1 MKIWHRCIWHR
12 CMSLVGMILVFLPGI
27 SFGMSVTF
35 LNPGKSD
42 EVYWVT
48 ASHCMSAAAHSL
60 GVQLE
65 ILYSE
70 RDHLKTL
77 TIAKEIAAR
86 GPGNRPDYVIL
97 SNDYAVGMEAM
108 RILDAAKIKTFFAFS
123 GISDPHERDTVAGP
137 RQIYKGWLGSL
148 EPKSE
153 EAGYLTARELI
164 QRGEAMH
171 LYAPD
176 GKLHMLV
183 IAGDRTTTTSF
194 KRNNGMRR
202 AIAEAKNLVVD
213 QEVYGEWSRTKAK
226 VQSEWLYKRYPGK
239 HLVWAGNDQMAFGA
253 MESWRA
259 IGGVPGKDSLFS
271 GVNTS
276 SEALTAIE
284 DGSLTA
290 LAGGHFVAGAF
301 ALVMLYD
308 YDHSKDFTDEGLEL
322 DRSMFILFDKE
333 SAHRF
338 YHLFGGLNF
347 EHVDFRQFSKV
358 YNANVKKYEF
368 SFRQILMQSEKQK

>member
-1 MKIWHRCIWHR
+1 
-12 CMSLVGMILVFLPGI
+12 
-27 SFGMSVTF
+27 MSVTF

-48 ASHCMSAAAHSL
+48 AAHCMSAAAHSL

-65 ILYSE
+65 VLYSE

-77 TIAKEIAAR
+77 TFAKEIAAR
-86 GPGNRPDYVIL
+86 PVLARPDYVIL
-97 SNDYAVGMEAM
+97 SNDYAVGVEAM
-108 RILDAAKIKTFFAFS
+108 RILDAAKIKTFFAYS
-123 GISDPHERDTVAGP
+123 GITDPHERELVGGP
-137 RQIYKGWLGSL
+137 RQIYEGWLGSL

-153 EAGYLTARELI
+153 DAGYLTAHELI

-171 LYAPD
+171 LFGHD

-183 IAGDRTTTTSF
+183 IAGDRSTTSSL

-202 AIAEAKNLVVD
+202 ALAEAQNVVLD
-213 QEVYGEWSRTKAK
+213 QEVYGEWSRSKAK
-226 VQSEWLYKRYPGK
+226 VQSEWLFKRYPGK
-239 HLVWAGNDQMAFGA
+239 HLVWAGNDLMAFGA
-253 MESWRA
+253 MDSWRA
-259 IGGVPGKDSLFS
+259 IGGVPGKDALFS

-284 DGSLTA
+284 SGTMSA

-308 YDHSKDFTDEGLEL
+308 YHHGKDFVDEGLEL
-322 DRSMFILFDKE
+322 ERSMFILFDRENAQRFE
-333 SAHRF
+333 S
-338 YHLFGGLNF
+338 LFGKLNF
-347 EHVDFRQFSKV
+347 DQVDFKKFSKI
-358 YNANVKKYEF
+358 YHPSLKKYEF
-368 SFRQILMQSEKQK
+368 SFKQLLMQSEKQK